1 MLYSFEKMLKNIP
14 FFPGISFYGK
24 INNSRKYQVVLQ
36 QSEEDCGAACLAS
49 IAKFYGQNF
58 TISRL
63 RELVGT
69 GQQGTTLL
77 GLKQGGE
84 AIGFNA
90 RSVRAAAAI
99 LDQIEEAPLPAI
111 IHWNGYHWVVLY
123 GKQGNKYAIGDPAV
137 GMRYVSKAELAA
149 AWTDWLCLLVEPDAE
164 RFFAAA
170 EGQPPANALEKW
182 MRRIGIYRQILIEA
196 FLLNMV
202 LGLLSIASPFLVQL
216 LTDDILVRGDTQLLA
231 SVAIAVIVMNLFS
244 SSLGLVQSNLI
255 AQFSQRLELGLVM
268 EFARKFL
275 RLPLNFYETRRSGE
289 IISRLQDIQEIN
301 KLVSQVAI
309 SLPSQ
314 FFIAVVSFVF
324 MLFYS
329 KELTLAATVI
339 ALLMTASTV
348 VFLPA
353 LQHKTRSL
361 LVLEAETQGVLVETF
376 KGALTVKTT
385 SSAQQLWEE
394 FQSRFGRLAKLTFR
408 TTQIGILNNIFSGF
422 IASAG
427 SITLL
432 WLGSGLVIDKVLS
445 IGQLLAFISMNQ
457 NVTTWVTSLVGFTDE
472 MTRVQTATQ
481 RLSEVIDAAPE
492 TKNDTNKPFVTI
504 QDRDGIVC
512 NGVSFHYPGRLDLLE
527 NFSVT
532 FPGGQAIALIGYSG
546 CGKSTLAKVIAG
558 LYPLQSGNIRIGGYN
573 LQDLSLD
580 SLRQQVVL
588 VPQEA
593 HFWSRSIMDN
603 FRLGSPDISFEQI
616 VKACKIAGAD
626 EFISQLPDKYQT
638 VLGEFGANIS
648 GGQRQ
653 RLAIARAILNNPPI
667 LILDESTAG
676 LDPASEAEVLEQ
688 LLMYRQGK
696 TTIFISHRP
705 RVIDRADWIIMLER
719 GRLKMQG
726 SAAKLRSISGNHL
739 EFLNP

>member
-1 MLYSFEKMLKNIP
+1 MLKNIP
-14 FFPGISFYGK
+14 FIREMPFFGQVSRL
-24 INNSRKYQVVLQ
+24 RKYQVVLQ

-49 IAKFYGQNF
+49 IDKFYGQNF

-196 FLLNMV
+196 FLLNVV

-231 SVAIAVIVMNLFS
+231 SVAIAVIVINLFS

-275 RLPLNFYETRRSGE
+275 RLPLTFYETRRSGE
-289 IISRLQDIQEIN
+289 IVSRLQDIQEIN

-361 LVLEAETQGVLVETF
+361 LVLEAESQGVLVETF

-394 FQSRFGRLAKLTFR
+394 FQSRFGQLANLTFR
-408 TTQIGILNNIFSGF
+408 TIQISIINGVFSGLVSS
-422 IASAG
+422 IG
-427 SITLL
+427 SVALL
-432 WLGSGLVIDKVLS
+432 WLGSSLVISKELS
-445 IGQLLAFISMNQ
+445 IGQLLAFNSMNG
-457 NVTTWVTSLVGFTDE
+457 NFVAFIGITVGFVDKFV
-472 MTRVQTATQ
+472 RAQTAT
-481 RLSEVIDAAPE
+481 R
-492 TKNDTNKPFVTI
+492 
-504 QDRDGIVC
+504 
-512 NGVSFHYPGRLDLLE
+512 
-527 NFSVT
+527 
-532 FPGGQAIALIGYSG
+532 
-546 CGKSTLAKVIAG
+546 
-558 LYPLQSGNIRIGGYN
+558 
-573 LQDLSLD
+573 
-580 SLRQQVVL
+580 
-588 VPQEA
+588 
-593 HFWSRSIMDN
+593 
-603 FRLGSPDISFEQI
+603 
-616 VKACKIAGAD
+616 
-626 EFISQLPDKYQT
+626 
-638 VLGEFGANIS
+638 
-648 GGQRQ
+648 
-653 RLAIARAILNNPPI
+653 
-667 LILDESTAG
+667 
-676 LDPASEAEVLEQ
+676 
-688 LLMYRQGK
+688 
-696 TTIFISHRP
+696 
-705 RVIDRADWIIMLER
+705 
-719 GRLKMQG
+719 
-726 SAAKLRSISGNHL
+726 
-739 EFLNP
+739 